1 MPAAAFGILGVF
13 KDFKDFRDS
22 RAFKDFKVLKDSK
35 NSKDLK
41 DSQKLKAK
49 SNHCVRYLS
58 RLLLIFWS
66 HMKPMQLQK
75 RTSVIWLSS
84 MYLMMFFLK

>member
-1 MPAAAFGILGVF
+1 MRVDACSGFWDFGVFKVSKVF
-13 KDFKDFRDS
+13 KDFKVF
-22 RAFKDFKVLKDSK
+22 KDSK
-35 NSKDLK
+35 DSK

-84 MYLMMFFLK
+84 IYFTMFFLK